1 MIYKPDIPKPEPATS
16 KSKSTGDESMSAK
29 MKAFKEEEYFK
40 QKRHEAEMARKAEE
54 RRSEYEHELRMVE
67 LRKLKQG

>member
-16 KSKSTGDESMSAK
+16 KSKSTGVESISAK
-29 MKAFKEEEYFK
+29 MKAFEEEEYFK
-40 QKRHEAEMARKAEE
+40 QKRHEAEMARKVEE
-54 RRSEYEHELRMVE
+54 QRLEYEHELRMVE